1 MTATDPT
8 AIPGQVD
15 LEPGSPE
22 PVADAD
28 PTARTARLARGTRPM
43 TDAERQQR
51 QAAQSC
57 TLPEKEEATTGCS
70 QSLQVTVYFDGTGNN
85 RDAEMEKQE
94 DERALSNIARLHS
107 ARISGHRNVLS
118 TYLAGVGTP
127 CPEVGDSGG
136 MLGPAIGK
144 GGRERI
150 DHALEQLDTFITQ
163 QAAQMRIVVVNVSV
177 FGFSRG
183 AAQARG
189 FIRDLVALCK
199 RQPDGTWMYNTT
211 VPMRIGFAGLY
222 DTVVS
227 VWPSLAH
234 AAVNAGNGHN
244 GWGEGMRIPPMVVQS
259 VHMTAAHELRGQ
271 FPLDSTRDDAR
282 YPDNTQEI
290 WYPGVH
296 SDVGGGYDPQ
306 HRGRQNSI
314 ARFALNEMYDIALA
328 GGVLLH
334 PMSRLDPEVLAEFD
348 KSDPELQAVYNAYL
362 QAVRV
367 KRGRM
372 EDVQAAH
379 MELLHRWLKVR
390 VARGDKL
397 PSMQRLQ
404 ERQDALDAEVKTLR
418 RRRAQLGDP
427 YARDGGPSD
436 MSSEQLAE
444 WNRVSDELSA
454 RNDALSEVKK
464 QRKGLASETDT
475 LVGKMVSL
483 RRKRERGKRLTLAE
497 RTMLDARDNKQLLPE
512 AVETFFDGYGHDSIS
527 HWFIGNLAMWRVLY
541 FGDTKYKPG
550 DIEEGAAAPRQRPS
564 PRNLPLRERATGP
577 CCVAGRSR
585 PSGYTTRRAGPVRA
599 GR

>member
-1 MTATDPT
+1 MTAQDPT

-57 TLPEKEEATTGCS
+57 SLPDKEEATTGCS
-70 QSLQVTVYFDGTGNN
+70 QALHFTVFFDGTGNN
-85 RDAEMEKQE
+85 RDAELAKGES
-94 DERALSNIARLHS
+94 ERALSNIARLYS
-107 ARISGHRNVLS
+107 ARIDGRPNVVS
-118 TYLAGVGTP
+118 TYIAGVGTP
-127 CPEVGDSGG
+127 CPEVGDTGG
-136 MLGPAIGK
+136 MLGLAIGK

-150 DHALEQLDTFITQ
+150 DYALEELDMKIQ
-163 QAAQMRIVVVNVSV
+163 QQPASMRIVILNVAV

-189 FIRDLVALCK
+189 FVRDLVALCK
-199 RQPDGTWMYNTT
+199 RQPDGTWLYRDRT
-211 VPMRIGFAGLY
+211 PIRIGFVGLY

-227 VWPSLAH
+227 VWPSLVH

-306 HRGRQNSI
+306 HQGRQNSI

-328 GGVLLH
+328 GGVLLN
-334 PMSRLDPEVLAEFD
+334 PLTRLPSPVRAEFD
-348 KSDPELQAVYNAYL
+348 KTDPELQAVYNAYL
-362 QAVRV
+362 QEVRI

-397 PSMQRLQ
+397 PSMQRLAQ
-404 ERQDALDAEVKTLR
+404 RQQQLEEEVKTLR
-418 RRRAQLGDP
+418 REKMRLRDP
-427 YARDGGPSD
+427 YGNDYAA
-436 MSSEQLAE
+436 SSMTSEEIAE
-444 WNRVSDELSA
+444 WNRASDALSA
-454 RNDALSEVKK
+454 RSDALGEVKK

-475 LVGKMVSL
+475 LVGKMVAL
-483 RRKRERGKRLTLAE
+483 RRKRERGKTLTLAE
-497 RTMLDARDNKQLLPE
+497 RTMLDAWDNKTLLPE

-527 HWFIGNLAMWRVLY
+527 HWFIGNLAQWRVLY

-550 DIEEGAAAPRQRPS
+550 EVVEGATAPQEQTEP
-564 PRNLPLRERATGP
+564 A
-577 CCVAGRSR
+577 
-585 PSGYTTRRAGPVRA
+585 
-599 GR
+599 

>member
-1 MTATDPT
+1 M
-8 AIPGQVD
+8 V
-15 LEPGSPE
+15 
-22 PVADAD
+22 
-28 PTARTARLARGTRPM
+28 
-43 TDAERQQR
+43 
-51 QAAQSC
+51 
-57 TLPEKEEATTGCS
+57 
-70 QSLQVTVYFDGTGNN
+70 
-85 RDAEMEKQE
+85 
-94 DERALSNIARLHS
+94 
-107 ARISGHRNVLS
+107 
-118 TYLAGVGTP
+118 
-127 CPEVGDSGG
+127 
-136 MLGPAIGK
+136 
-144 GGRERI
+144 
-150 DHALEQLDTFITQ
+150 
-163 QAAQMRIVVVNVSV
+163 
-177 FGFSRG
+177 
-183 AAQARG
+183 
-189 FIRDLVALCK
+189 
-199 RQPDGTWMYNTT
+199 W
-211 VPMRIGFAGLY
+211 
-222 DTVVS
+222 
-227 VWPSLAH
+227 VWPPLAH

-306 HRGRQNSI
+306 HQGRQNSI

-348 KSDPELQAVYNAYL
+348 KSDPELQAAYNAYL

-497 RTMLDARDNKQLLPE
+497 RTMLDAWDNKQLLPE

-550 DIEEGAAAPRQRPS
+550 DIEESAAAPQAETEP
-564 PRNLPLRERATGP
+564 A
-577 CCVAGRSR
+577 
-585 PSGYTTRRAGPVRA
+585 
-599 GR
+599 

>member
-70 QSLQVTVYFDGTGNN
+70 QSLQVTIYFDGTGNN
-85 RDAEMEKQE
+85 RDAEMGKPDDQ
-94 DERALSNIARLHS
+94 RALSNIARLYN
-107 ARISGHRNVLS
+107 ARIDGHRNVLS

-136 MLGPAIGK
+136 MLGLAIGK

-199 RQPDGTWMYNTT
+199 RQPDGTWMYNKT

-306 HRGRQNSI
+306 HQGRQNSI

-334 PMSRLDPEVLAEFD
+334 PMTRLDPSVRAEFD

-362 QAVRV
+362 QAIRV

-436 MSSEQLAE
+436 MSSEELAE

-475 LVGKMVSL
+475 LVGKMVAL

-497 RTMLDARDNKQLLPE
+497 RTMLDAWDNKQLLPE

-550 DIEEGAAAPRQRPS
+550 EVEEGAAAPQTETEP
-564 PRNLPLRERATGP
+564 A
-577 CCVAGRSR
+577 
-585 PSGYTTRRAGPVRA
+585 
-599 GR
+599 